1 MRKSSVVGVLLSLVG
16 SVPAWAQ
23 GLDLSTQNGLL
34 EDRANAGTTG
44 TTLYT
49 LTKIN
54 GGGLAVIA
62 STSDSNGVRG
72 VCVGGCGTSGNAQ
85 IATTG
90 TAALLLDGTGMV
102 GDFVQVSSTTGGY
115 GHDTGATTCPSSG
128 QTVGKIV
135 AAGGP
140 SSSYYVAL
148 GPFGCGSGG
157 ATGFTNVYTGH
168 GTYTWNKPS
177 GISWVTAY
185 CLGAGG
191 GGASGAVST
200 SAYSGGGGGGAAAAL
215 STIPASL
222 VSSTVT
228 VTVGQGGAGGAAST
242 TSANN
247 VGLAGTNSSFGSFVV
262 GYGGTGAPSYNG
274 GAATWTY
281 GANASPSTLNLQ
293 PDDWSGRA
301 GSSAG
306 GSGLYAGLFGGASG
320 GSSGNNTTGLSGS
333 GGITPSALTPPAG
346 GANTTGSTTSNGTS
360 GSNPANPTIGGA
372 NGSGGAGGGNT
383 GTTASTAGTGGAG
396 GYGAGGGGGGAVI
409 ATTGTSGAGGA
420 GGDGI
425 CIVYGN

>member
-1 MRKSSVVGVLLSLVG
+1 MPKRAALIGFLAWCTALPS
-16 SVPAWAQ
+16 WAQ

-34 EDRANAGTTG
+34 EDRTNAGTTG

-54 GGGLAVIA
+54 GSGLAVIA
-62 STSDSNGVRG
+62 ATSDSNGVRG

-85 IATTG
+85 IATNG
-90 TAALLLDGTGMV
+90 TAALLLDGAGTV
-102 GDFVQVSSTTGGY
+102 GDFVQISSTTGGY

-135 AAGGP
+135 ASGGP

-148 GPFGCGSGG
+148 GAFGCGSGG

-200 SAYSGGGGGGAAAAL
+200 SAYSGGGGGGASGSL

-228 VTVGQGGAGGAAST
+228 VTVGQGGAGGSAST
-242 TSANN
+242 TSITMSVRMEPIPA
-247 VGLAGTNSSFGSFVV
+247 LAALSSD
-262 GYGGTGAPSYNG
+262 T
-274 GAATWTY
+274 AARARRAIT
-281 GANASPSTLNLQ
+281 AEPQ
-293 PDDWSGRA
+293 SGHM
-301 GSSAG
+301 
-306 GSGLYAGLFGGASG
+306 
-320 GSSGNNTTGLSGS
+320 
-333 GGITPSALTPPAG
+333 ALTPPQAL
-346 GANTTGSTTSNGTS
+346 SICSL
-360 GSNPANPTIGGA
+360 TIGPGA
-372 NGSGGAGGGNT
+372 RQQCRRQWPVCRS
-383 GTTASTAGTGGAG
+383 
-396 GYGAGGGGGGAVI
+396 I
-409 ATTGTSGAGGA
+409 RR
-420 GGDGI
+420 
-425 CIVYGN
+425 CERRQFWK

>member
-262 GYGGTGAPSYNG
+262 GYGGTGAPS
-274 GAATWTY
+274 
-281 GANASPSTLNLQ
+281 
-293 PDDWSGRA
+293 
-301 GSSAG
+301 
-306 GSGLYAGLFGGASG
+306 
-320 GSSGNNTTGLSGS
+320 
-333 GGITPSALTPPAG
+333 
-346 GANTTGSTTSNGTS
+346 
-360 GSNPANPTIGGA
+360 GSNLTL
-372 NGSGGAGGGNT
+372 
-383 GTTASTAGTGGAG
+383 GTRGLRRR
-396 GYGAGGGGGGAVI
+396 
-409 ATTGTSGAGGA
+409 
-420 GGDGI
+420 
-425 CIVYGN
+425 